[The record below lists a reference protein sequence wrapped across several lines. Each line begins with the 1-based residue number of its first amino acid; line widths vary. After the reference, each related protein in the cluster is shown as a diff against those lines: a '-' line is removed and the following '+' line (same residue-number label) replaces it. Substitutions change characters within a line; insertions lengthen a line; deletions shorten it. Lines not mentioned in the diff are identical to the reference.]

1 MGVEMAG
8 VWIQVELE
16 NAAQLLEQMTAER
29 GETLRVEFPSTQRQT
44 QTISLGY
51 KAFREQLL

>member
-16 NAAQLLEQMTAER
+16 NAAQLLEQMTAES
-29 GETLRVEFPSTQRQT
+29 GETLRVEFPSTQGKQRT
-44 QTISLGY
+44 QRVGN
-51 KAFREQLL
+51 FFN